1 MRRVLSVLL
10 VLVFAVAVFASCGEK
25 KEEVVVDNT
34 TTTTDQATQ
43 TDPGTEPTDTTPVDQ
58 GTTPADQTKPADTT
72 PATNADLEKTIVF
85 ETNMGNIEFK
95 LFADTPLTSKNM
107 IDKVNAG
114 FYNNLTF
121 HRVIPNFMIQG
132 GDPTGTGAGGGQMA
146 GLDPRPNRKNVR
158 GTLSMASSSGS
169 QPIEHQ
175 SDCQF
180 FINVNDN
187 FHLDETFVNP
197 QTGTEQAGY
206 GFIVFAQV
214 TAGMDVCDKIV
225 NVARDPSD
233 KPNSPVTILKAYVK

>member
-58 GTTPADQTKPADTT
+58 GTTPADQATEPADTT

-107 IDKVNAG
+107 LDKVNAG

-146 GLDPRPNRKNVR
+146 GLDPRPNRKNIR

-187 FHLDETFVNP
+187 AHLDVP
-197 QTGTEQAGY
+197 GY
-206 GFIVFAQV
+206 GFIVFAEV
-214 TAGMDVCDKIV
+214 TAGMDVCDKIA
-225 NVARDPSD
+225 NVARDPGD
-233 KPNSPVTILKAYVK
+233 KPISPVTILKAYVK

>member
-34 TTTTDQATQ
+34 TTTDQGST
-43 TDPGTEPTDTTPVDQ
+43 TDPGTEPADTTPVDQ

-114 FYNNLTF
+114 FYNNLIF

-158 GTLSMASSSGS
+158 GTISMASSSGS

-187 FHLDETFVNP
+187 AHLDVP
-197 QTGTEQAGY
+197 GY
-206 GFIVFAQV
+206 GFIVFAEV
-214 TAGMDVCDKIV
+214 TTGMDVCDKIA

-233 KPNSPVTILKAYVK
+233 KPNSPVTIIKAYVK

>member
-34 TTTTDQATQ
+34 TTTTDQATK
-43 TDPGTEPTDTTPVDQ
+43 TDPGTAPTDTTPVDQ
-58 GTTPADQTKPADTT
+58 GTTPADTTTTDTT

-95 LFADTPLTSKNM
+95 LFADTPLTAKNM
-107 IDKVNAG
+107 LDKVNAG

-132 GDPTGTGAGGGQMA
+132 GDPTGSGAGGGQMA
-146 GLDPRPNRKNVR
+146 GLDPRPNRKNVK

-187 FHLDETFVNP
+187 AHLDVP
-197 QTGTEQAGY
+197 GY
-206 GFIVFAQV
+206 GFIVFAEV
-214 TAGMDVCDKIV
+214 ASGMDVCDKIA
-225 NVARDPSD
+225 NVSRDASD
-233 KPNSPVTILKAYVK
+233 KPVSPVTILKAFVK